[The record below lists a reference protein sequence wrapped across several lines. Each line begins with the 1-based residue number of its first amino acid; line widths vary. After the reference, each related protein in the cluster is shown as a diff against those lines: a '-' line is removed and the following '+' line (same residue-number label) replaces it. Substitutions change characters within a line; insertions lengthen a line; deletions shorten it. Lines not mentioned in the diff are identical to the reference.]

1 MQNVQDLHPI
11 LDPFFRVINALKW
24 GTMGIACVLLLAGT
38 LQIANSIR
46 MSTFTRRREIA
57 IMRLAGASTTYVLLP
72 FLLEALFAGVIG
84 SLLACGVMAGLQYF
98 VVDRLSQAVTISLGM
113 IGWAQTG
120 RAMLAVLAVGVAL
133 SVLPTLVVTRR
144 HLRV

>member
-1 MQNVQDLHPI
+1 M
-11 LDPFFRVINALKW
+11 
-24 GTMGIACVLLLAGT
+24 
-38 LQIANSIR
+38 
-46 MSTFTRRREIA
+46 
-57 IMRLAGASTTYVLLP
+57 
-72 FLLEALFAGVIG
+72 IG

>member
-1 MQNVQDLHPI
+1 
-11 LDPFFRVINALKW
+11 
-24 GTMGIACVLLLAGT
+24 
-38 LQIANSIR
+38 
-46 MSTFTRRREIA
+46 
-57 IMRLAGASTTYVLLP
+57 
-72 FLLEALFAGVIG
+72 
-84 SLLACGVMAGLQYF
+84 
-98 VVDRLSQAVTISLGM
+98 M